1 MLSILSSNNI
11 SFVFFDFVVNVP
23 TIITQKILN
32 CQKKRSMQKKKKIT
46 KLFLN
51 LYELVIFSILSF
63 FIKLH
68 YIFPNK

>member
-23 TIITQKILN
+23 TSITQKILN
-32 CQKKRSMQKKKKIT
+32 CQKKRSMQKKEKIT